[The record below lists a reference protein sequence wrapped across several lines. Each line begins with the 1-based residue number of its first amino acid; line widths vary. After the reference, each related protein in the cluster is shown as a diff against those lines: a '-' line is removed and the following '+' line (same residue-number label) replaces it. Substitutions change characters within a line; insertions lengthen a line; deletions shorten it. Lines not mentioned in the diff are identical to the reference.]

1 MDSGIDRQEKNEL
14 IITADRVQST
24 DERFTNKRNFLIG
37 RSMCT
42 ACTGRRT
49 GTSF

>member
-1 MDSGIDRQEKNEL
+1 MDSGKDRQEKYEL

-24 DERFTNKRNFLIG
+24 DERFTNERNILIG